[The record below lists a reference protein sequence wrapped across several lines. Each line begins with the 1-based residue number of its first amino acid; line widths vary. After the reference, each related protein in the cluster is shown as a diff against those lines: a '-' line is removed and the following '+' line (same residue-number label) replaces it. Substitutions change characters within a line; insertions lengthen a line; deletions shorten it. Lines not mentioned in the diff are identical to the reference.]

1 MKISKMPKQVQKRE
15 GYQEEFQVEKLR
27 RSIENAAKQ
36 AGISEDKIFQ
46 VVEEISSY
54 VLENVKDL
62 ESVDTQSMRTL
73 ILNKLDEAYPEVAD
87 AWRKYDKEVKGRND

>member
-1 MKISKMPKQVQKRE
+1 MPKQVQKRK

-27 RSIENAAKQ
+27 RSIENAAKE
-36 AGISEDKIFQ
+36 AGFPEDKVFQ

-73 ILNKLDEAYPEVAD
+73 ILNKLDEIYPEVAN
-87 AWRKYDKEVKGRND
+87 AWRKYDKEVKGRED

>member
-1 MKISKMPKQVQKRE
+1 MPKQVQKRE

-27 RSIENAAKQ
+27 RSIENAAKE
-36 AGISEDKIFQ
+36 AGFPEDKVFQ
-46 VVEEISSY
+46 IVEEISSY

-73 ILNKLDEAYPEVAD
+73 ILNKLDETYPEVANV
-87 AWRKYDKEVKGRND
+87 WRKYDKEVKGRE

>member
-1 MKISKMPKQVQKRE
+1 MPKQVQKRK

-27 RSIENAAKQ
+27 RSIENAAKE
-36 AGISEDKIFQ
+36 AGFPEDKVFQ

-54 VLENVKDL
+54 VLENVKDV

-73 ILNKLDEAYPEVAD
+73 ILNKLDEIYPEVAN
-87 AWRKYDKEVKGRND
+87 AWRKYDKEVKGRED

>member
-1 MKISKMPKQVQKRE
+1 MPKQAQKRK

-27 RSIENAAKQ
+27 RSIENAARD
-36 AGISEDKIFQ
+36 AGLPEDKVFQ

-62 ESVDTQSMRTL
+62 ESVDTQSLRTL
-73 ILNKLDEAYPEVAD
+73 ILNKLDETYPEVAN
-87 AWRKYDKEVKGRND
+87 AWRKYDKEVKGRED

>member
-1 MKISKMPKQVQKRE
+1 MPKQVQKRN

-27 RSIENAAKQ
+27 RSIENAAKE
-36 AGISEDKIFQ
+36 AGFPEDKIFQ

-54 VLENVKDL
+54 VLENIKDL

-73 ILNKLDEAYPEVAD
+73 ILNKLDETYPEVAN
-87 AWRKYDKEVKGRND
+87 AWRKYDKEVKGRED

>member
-1 MKISKMPKQVQKRE
+1 MPKQVQKRK

-27 RSIENAAKQ
+27 RSIENAAKE
-36 AGISEDKIFQ
+36 AGFSEDKVFQ

-62 ESVDTQSMRTL
+62 ESVDTQSIRSM
-73 ILNKLDEAYPEVAD
+73 ILNKLDETYPEVAN
-87 AWRKYDKEVKGRND
+87 AWRKYDKEVKGRED

>member
-1 MKISKMPKQVQKRE
+1 MPKQVQKRE

-27 RSIENAAKQ
+27 RSIENAAKE
-36 AGISEDKIFQ
+36 AGFPDDKVFQ

-62 ESVDTQSMRTL
+62 ESVDTQSMRSL
-73 ILNKLDEAYPEVAD
+73 ILNRLDETYPEVAN
-87 AWRKYDKEVKGRND
+87 AWRKYDKEVKGRED